1 MKDSL
6 VSTRKVVP
14 SAAACCSAHGA
25 VQPDAGASKAEA
37 TLTAGRKTDL
47 RESAEMGTISS

>member
-6 VSTRKVVP
+6 ISMRKVVP
-14 SAAACCSAHGA
+14 SAAACCSARGA
-25 VQPDAGASKAEA
+25 VQPDAGVSKAAA

-47 RESAEMGTISS
+47 RENAEMGTISS

>member
-25 VQPDAGASKAEA
+25 VQPGAGASKAAA
-37 TLTAGRKTDL
+37 TPNSWEKNRFKGKRRNGDNQ
-47 RESAEMGTISS
+47 